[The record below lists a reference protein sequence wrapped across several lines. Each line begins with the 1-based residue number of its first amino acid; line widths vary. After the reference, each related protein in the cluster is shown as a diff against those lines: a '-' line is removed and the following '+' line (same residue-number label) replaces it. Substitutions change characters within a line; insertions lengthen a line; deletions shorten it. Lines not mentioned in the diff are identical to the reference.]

1 MNSFVILIEIISS
14 ESTGLHPLLTMVES
28 SGQMITI
35 GPAVAVEL
43 QANVNSYVAPTHPNS
58 PSLIA
63 DKEAYKKS
71 KLPIDPIGR
80 MVSQALF
87 DQLRLR
93 VQA

>member
-1 MNSFVILIEIISS
+1 MA
-14 ESTGLHPLLTMVES
+14 
-28 SGQMITI
+28 TI
-35 GPAVAVEL
+35 GPTVAVES
-43 QANVNSYVAPTHPNS
+43 QANVNSYVAATHPNS
-58 PSLIA
+58 PSLIV
-63 DKEAYKKS
+63 DNEAHKKS